1 MKSLKTISIVILAAV
16 FAMTVI
22 LLCAERIS
30 SATNLSG
37 WMIQLDETSRYYP
50 VEGSYVGTMSDEDCK
65 TIWDIWKKYSH
76 TVGCFDNVSDVFFR
90 LVNDGNGKNYEFFEY
105 DDRDGFV
112 QYCKIVNDRL
122 AKRTYAYLSG
132 EDRAT
137 VFWIIE
143 KYRSEL
149 VKWTLEIEAVRG
161 DIKSRETYELS
172 PESIKAFS
180 DMWFKVYRYNPNREG
195 ISEEFLKEKTEKDPT
210 ALFTV
215 TLHNC
220 RQEEA
225 YFIYHDESL
234 TLEYVTA
241 VYDTLTG
248 DYSEYRRGVVLDS
261 ESFAKMWKIIEDYTG
276 VVEHNTVDIP
286 GSNE

>member
-1 MKSLKTISIVILAAV
+1 MKSLKTVSIVILAAV
-16 FAMTVI
+16 FATAVI
-22 LLCAERIS
+22 LICAERNA
-30 SATNLSG
+30 SAAKLSG
-37 WMIQLDETSRYYP
+37 WTIQLDETSRYHP

-76 TVGCFDNVSDVFFR
+76 PAGCFDNVSDVYFR
-90 LVNDGNGKNYEFFEY
+90 LTDDSDGKNYEFFEY
-105 DDRDGFV
+105 DDRDGLI

-122 AKRTYAYLSG
+122 AKRTHAYLSG
-132 EDRAT
+132 EDRAA
-137 VFWIIE
+137 FFQIIE

-161 DIKSRETYELS
+161 DIKNRETYELS
-172 PESIKAFS
+172 SESIKAFS

-195 ISEEFLKEKTEKDPT
+195 ISEEFFKEKTEKDPT

-215 TLHNC
+215 TLRNC
-220 RQEEA
+220 CQEEA

-276 VVEHNTVDIP
+276 VVEHGNLP
-286 GSNE
+286 EGEKH

>member
-1 MKSLKTISIVILAAV
+1 MKSLKAVSIVILAAV
-16 FAMTVI
+16 FATAVI
-22 LLCAERIS
+22 LICAERNA
-30 SATNLSG
+30 SAAKLSG
-37 WMIQLDETSRYYP
+37 WTIQLDETSRYHP
-50 VEGSYVGTMSDEDCK
+50 VEGSYVGTMSDGDCR
-65 TIWDIWKKYSH
+65 TIWNIWKKYRH
-76 TVGCFDNVSDVFFR
+76 PAGCFDNVSDVYFR
-90 LVNDGNGKNYEFFEY
+90 LTDDSDGKNYEFFEY
-105 DDRDGFV
+105 DDRDGLI

-132 EDRAT
+132 EDRAA
-137 VFWIIE
+137 FFQIIE

-161 DIKSRETYELS
+161 DIKNRETYELS
-172 PESIKAFS
+172 SESIKAFS

-195 ISEEFLKEKTEKDPT
+195 ISEGLLKEKTEKDPT

-234 TLEYVTA
+234 TLEYVTV

-261 ESFAKMWKIIEDYTG
+261 ESFTKMWKIIEDYTG
-276 VVEHNTVDIP
+276 VVEHNTLP
-286 GSNE
+286 EGETQ

>member
-1 MKSLKTISIVILAAV
+1 MKSLKAVSIVILAAV
-16 FAMTVI
+16 FATAVI
-22 LLCAERIS
+22 LICAERNA
-30 SATNLSG
+30 SAAKLSG
-37 WMIQLDETSRYYP
+37 WTIQLDETSRYHP
-50 VEGSYVGTMSDEDCK
+50 VEGSYVGTMSDGDCR
-65 TIWDIWKKYSH
+65 TIWNIWKKYRH
-76 TVGCFDNVSDVFFR
+76 PAGCFDNVSDVYFR
-90 LVNDGNGKNYEFFEY
+90 LTDDSDGKNYEFFEY
-105 DDRDGFV
+105 DDRDGLI

-132 EDRAT
+132 EDRAA
-137 VFWIIE
+137 FFQIIE

-161 DIKSRETYELS
+161 DIKSQETYELS

-180 DMWFKVYRYNPNREG
+180 DMGFKVYRYNPNREG
-195 ISEEFLKEKTEKDPT
+195 ISEGLLKEKTEKDPT

-234 TLEYVTA
+234 TLEYVTV

-261 ESFAKMWKIIEDYTG
+261 ESFTKMWKIIEDYTG
-276 VVEHNTVDIP
+276 VVEHNTLP
-286 GSNE
+286 EGETQ